1 MNPNFLTSVQD
12 NILTPVE
19 DHILSHNKIISS
31 SILGNKIKVHTKENG
46 LPNIRLLLD
55 NLNDDQYNLYYFGKN
70 NNEKSQGN
78 INSLRD
84 CKKKY
89 QKKSNKI

>member
-31 SILGNKIKVHTKENG
+31 SILGNKISVHTKENG
-46 LPNIRLLLD
+46 LPNIKKIDVAIIGVPENR
-55 NLNDDQYNLYYFGKN
+55 ND
-70 NNEKSQGN
+70 
-78 INSLRD
+78 IN
-84 CKKKY
+84 CIGEEIKY
-89 QKKSNKI
+89 KETLHVFFY

>member
-31 SILGNKIKVHTKENG
+31 SILGNKISAHTKEKAY
-46 LPNIRLLLD
+46 LIL
-55 NLNDDQYNLYYFGKN
+55 
-70 NNEKSQGN
+70 
-78 INSLRD
+78 
-84 CKKKY
+84 KK
-89 QKKSNKI
+89 